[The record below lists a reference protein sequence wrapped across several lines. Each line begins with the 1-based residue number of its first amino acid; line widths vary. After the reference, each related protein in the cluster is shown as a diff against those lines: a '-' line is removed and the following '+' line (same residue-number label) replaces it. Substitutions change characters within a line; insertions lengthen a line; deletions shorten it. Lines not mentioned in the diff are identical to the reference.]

1 MAKYTC
7 YDIGKLLKGNISPDF
22 TYRVLCSKLKE
33 NSIKSFKRF
42 KYVTYFIPAIRK
54 NNLRMVKLY
63 RFLSSSVEFS
73 MAVDLDGVPIWFV
86 KNECL
91 KGRTATNEDGK
102 HYLLSSSVF
111 FSHFGI

>member
-7 YDIGKLLKGNISPDF
+7 YDIGKLLKGNISSDF

-33 NSIKSFKRF
+33 NSTKSFKRF
-42 KYVTYFIPAIRK
+42 KYVTYFIPEIRK
-54 NNLRMVKLY
+54 NNLRMVALY
-63 RFLSSSVEFS
+63 SFISRSVEFS
-73 MAVDLDGVPIWFV
+73 IAVDLCDVPIWFV

-91 KGRTATNEDGK
+91 KGRTATNEDEK
-102 HYLLSSSVF
+102 RYLLPSSVF

>member
-1 MAKYTC
+1 MSKYTC
-7 YDIGKLLKGNISPDF
+7 YDIRKLLKGNISSDF

-54 NNLRMVKLY
+54 NNVRMVTLY
-63 RFLSSSVEFS
+63 RVLSRRVGFNI
-73 MAVDLDGVPIWFV
+73 AVDLADVPIWFV

-91 KGRTATNEDGK
+91 EGCTATNENEK
-102 HYLLSSSVF
+102 RYMLPSSVF